1 MSTACASQLTRRSTI
16 RTIPCPIM
24 MSLAHYLLPALN
36 TRRCNGV
43 EFSTVLANL
52 MVLDAEY

>member
-1 MSTACASQLTRRSTI
+1 MRQSTDALKHDKKM
-16 RTIPCPIM
+16 IPCPIM
-24 MSLAHYLLPALN
+24 MSLAHDLLPALN